1 MPKRRTPSYRRHYRV
16 TMKRAVAA
24 ATLTGAMLIAPVAHA
39 ATWTTVATRTATGA
53 SVKVIDVTVDQ
64 PLALRLKSRSETVGA
79 VVWVVSCPQNGEV
92 KAASGSWYPPLGLD
106 RKRLPLPMSMP
117 DYCQVFVSI
126 NAEGP
131 DPLRVRLQ
139 QR

>member
-1 MPKRRTPSYRRHYRV
+1 
-16 TMKRAVAA
+16 MKRALVA
-24 ATLTGAMLIAPVAHA
+24 ATLTGAMLTAPVAHA
-39 ATWTTVATRTATGA
+39 ATWTTVAKRTATGD

-79 VVWVVSCPQNGEV
+79 VVWVVSCAQDGAV
-92 KAASGSWYPPLGLD
+92 KATSGAWYPSLGLD
-106 RKRLPLPMSMP
+106 RERLSLPFAQP

>member
-1 MPKRRTPSYRRHYRV
+1 M
-16 TMKRAVAA
+16 AV
-24 ATLTGAMLIAPVAHA
+24 TLTGAMLLAPVAHA
-39 ATWTTVATRTATGA
+39 ATWTTVAKRTATGD

-64 PLALRLKSRSETVGA
+64 PLALRLKSRSATVGA
-79 VVWVVSCPQNGEV
+79 VVWVVSCAQGGEV
-92 KAASGSWYPPLGLD
+92 KATSGSWYPSLGLD
-106 RKRLPLPMSMP
+106 RERLSLPFVQP

>member
-1 MPKRRTPSYRRHYRV
+1 
-16 TMKRAVAA
+16 MKRAVVAV
-24 ATLTGAMLIAPVAHA
+24 TLTGAMLLAPVAHA
-39 ATWTTVATRTATGA
+39 ATWTTVAKRTATGD

-64 PLALRLKSRSETVGA
+64 PLALRLKSRSATVGA
-79 VVWVVSCPQNGEV
+79 VVWVVSCAQGGEV
-92 KAASGSWYPPLGLD
+92 KATSGSWYPSLGLD
-106 RKRLPLPMSMP
+106 RERLSLPFVQP